1 MSAFTIDGGDILE
14 PLARFDEGVV
24 FGVVGGE
31 PVVTVAWRDEIP
43 GTTTDEAVDEDL
55 RLMFDAV
62 VVDRARGEI
71 GGVECVRTFTLHLA
85 AGGEATASEQW
96 RLLAGGRRWTVSA
109 MSTLTDQ
116 PDWGPRLAAVAAT
129 FRAG

>member
-1 MSAFTIDGGDILE
+1 MSAFTIDEGDILE
-14 PLARFDEGVV
+14 PRARFDEGVV

-31 PVVTVAWRDEIP
+31 PVLTVAWRDEIP
-43 GTTTDEAVDEDL
+43 GTTIDEAVDEDL
-55 RLMFDAV
+55 RLMSDAV
-62 VVDRARGEI
+62 VVDRARGAI
-71 GGVECVRTFTLHLA
+71 GGVECVGTFTLHLA

-96 RLLAGGRRWTVSA
+96 RLLADGRRWTVSA